1 MSGNCDIEPDA
12 ALGVAARS
20 DCSKLRTTCRR
31 NSRWLS
37 GLSSTKQCI
46 RQAATVATFT
56 ALINKGQYHFL
67 LLIVGRY
74 AAASL
79 SRRSTPPI
87 PVLYDLTMFGTFTSM
102 RWPFTLRCVLR
113 SGLWVMKLLAIL
125 TMELSCHFAIYTF
138 PSLRKSNAPRFCFMS
153 SLSGNITASAPL
165 LRYGRIVPMALIFNS
180 DNITSRS

>member
-12 ALGVAARS
+12 ALGVAAGS

-125 TMELSCHFAIYTF
+125 TMELSCHFAI
-138 PSLRKSNAPRFCFMS
+138 
-153 SLSGNITASAPL
+153 
-165 LRYGRIVPMALIFNS
+165 
-180 DNITSRS
+180 